1 MWERSGVIT
10 VRSIRSSSVESKKN
24 EPGEKI
30 KHVQCAGVNQ
40 ERKPDY
46 SLEEGAVSP
55 ESTEDQCTEVT
66 ARVQS
71 M

>member
-55 ESTEDQCTEVT
+55 EST
-66 ARVQS
+66 
-71 M
+71 